1 VRFPVFGGCQKKPI
15 KIEIVKEGDKRFLL
29 RIYGDG
35 SEERQPIVV
44 KEEATIGQDSLVLG
58 FEDGT
63 AEVLLKYREVN
74 HRPSIREVWVHSP
87 RCSTITNG
95 GEETARK
102 RRCAN
107 FLNDCRELLSGTTTS
122 TTIAN

>member
-44 KEEATIGQDSLVLG
+44 KKKRQSAKIAWYWDMKTG
-58 FEDGT
+58 
-63 AEVLLKYREVN
+63 R
-74 HRPSIREVWVHSP
+74 
-87 RCSTITNG
+87 
-95 GEETARK
+95 RK
-102 RRCAN
+102 
-107 FLNDCRELLSGTTTS
+107 FY
-122 TTIAN
+122 